1 MNNISEYCIAEH
13 NIRVVFTANDRNS
26 PELIA
31 SFEPF
36 RTKGSNDDFLFT
48 LHVDDTLKPITKEHR
63 ERIDT
68 FDTGNGDTIVD
79 QLDNGG
85 YQYILSK

>member
-36 RTKGSNDDFLFT
+36 KKKRLKDALLEKKNTTIFFLHYTWTT
-48 LHVDDTLKPITKEHR
+48 L
-63 ERIDT
+63 
-68 FDTGNGDTIVD
+68 
-79 QLDNGG
+79 
-85 YQYILSK
+85 

>member
-48 LHVDDTLKPITKEHR
+48 LHVDDTLKRLSGKVLGS
-63 ERIDT
+63 
-68 FDTGNGDTIVD
+68 FFSFIVFCIFA
-79 QLDNGG
+79 L
-85 YQYILSK
+85 

>member
-68 FDTGNGDTIVD
+68 FDTATATPSSTNSTTEAIST
-79 QLDNGG
+79 
-85 YQYILSK
+85 Y